1 MLINLIVLSGYT
13 QTLSDTVK
21 CYNKKELQA
30 ISTALINGSEC
41 CELLSESN
49 KEIELLEENVMMVE
63 SKFTMCD
70 STLNKINEDNKL
82 LQKENVLTNSKLEKE
97 RKRKRFWRTFA
108 ASSTGVVV
116 ILIAILTLK

>member
-21 CYNKKELQA
+21 CYNKKELRA
-30 ISTALINGSEC
+30 ISEALINGSEC
-41 CELLSESN
+41 CGLLSKSN
-49 KEIELLEENVMMVE
+49 KEIKLLEENVMEVE

-97 RKRKRFWRTFA
+97 LKRKRFWRTFA

-116 ILIAILTLK
+116 ILITILTLK